1 MGRIGIYETMVLT
14 SEVKRHITDTTD
26 LESFRQAAYQHG
38 LKPLRINGAMKVAA
52 GLTTVDEILKTAPPP
67 GGDRRQ
73 LPR

>member
-1 MGRIGIYETMVLT
+1 MVLT
-14 SEVKRHITDTTD
+14 PAVKRHITDTTD
-26 LESFRQAAYQHG
+26 LDAFREAAYKEG

-73 LPR
+73 TAR